1 METTNPDNFVLVLE
15 DRSQTRSAEEAGKLS
30 VVSSIDKN
38 GKIST
43 VEPLDSNSNAFMKFK
58 KNDSMLQ
65 NFFSNLSQQFKDP
78 SHTGI
83 YQLLA
88 DKVEESVGVLKKMLE
103 NRDTPANK
111 SALDAVQ
118 ITADDFAPAQKP
130 TAINPDDV
138 DWKEMERIGLS
149 KEKLEQSGN
158 LEKVL
163 NWQKSD
169 LLPIAIPF
177 GNDVIYTEARV
188 ALRHDED
195 GKLGLAIHTLRKEPQ
210 LDFPYMGYRFS
221 EEDKETLL
229 QNGNLGKQVEL
240 TPKNG
245 EPFKAYISIDPQTNE
260 VIALKADRIN
270 IPREIK
276 GVELT
281 PEQYNDLTEGK
292 AVKVE
297 GMLSRN
303 GKPFDATLQVNAERR
318 GIEFIFDNNRSFKE
332 RLSPEQKPEN
342 KYGIAGTIC
351 GLALSEKQQ
360 KALSD
365 GKTLYL
371 KNMTDKEGQSFNAY
385 VRFDKDEN
393 RPRFY
398 RWNPDK
404 KEGKVEAVAEENKTQ
419 VAVNNEGKTI
429 PIAIGT
435 TKNVKEP
442 LKSGQIRPDEKQ
454 QSKQENKEK
463 KQEQATKKRGRRM

>member
-1 METTNPDNFVLVLE
+1 METNYSDNYVLVLE
-15 DRSQTRSAEEAGKLS
+15 DRSQTQSANEAGKLS
-30 VVSSIDKN
+30 VVSGIDKD
-38 GKIST
+38 GKIKT
-43 VEPLDSNSNAFMKFK
+43 VEPLDTNSAAFMKFK
-58 KNDSMLQ
+58 KNDSLLQ
-65 NFFSNLSQQFKDP
+65 NFFSNLAKQFKDP
-78 SHTGI
+78 SHTGV
-83 YQLLA
+83 YRLVA
-88 DKVEESVGVLKKMLE
+88 DKVEDSVDVLKKMLE
-103 NRDTPANK
+103 NRDAPANK
-111 SALDAVQ
+111 SALDAVR
-118 ITADDFAPAQKP
+118 ITADDFAPAQKA
-130 TAINPDDV
+130 TAIHPEQV
-138 DWKEMERIGLS
+138 DWKEMERIGLT
-149 KEKLEQSGN
+149 KDKLEQSGN

-188 ALRHDED
+188 ALRHDAD

-210 LDFPYMGYRFS
+210 LDYPYMGYRFS
-221 EEDKETLL
+221 DDDKTTLRH
-229 QNGNLGKQVEL
+229 NGNLGKMVEL

-260 VIALKADRIN
+260 LVALKADRVN
-270 IPREIK
+270 IPKEIK
-276 GVELT
+276 DVLLT
-281 PEQYNDLTEGK
+281 PEQYKDLSEGK

-303 GKPFDATLQVNAERR
+303 GKPFDATLQVNAEKK
-318 GIEFIFDNNRSFKE
+318 GIEFIFDEKKSYKQ
-332 RLSPEQKPEN
+332 RLEPEQKPET
-342 KYGIAGTIC
+342 KHGVAGTIC

-385 VRFDKDEN
+385 VRIDKEQN

-419 VAVNNEGKTI
+419 VAVNNEGKSNE
-429 PIAIGT
+429 A

-442 LKSGQIRPDEKQ
+442 LKSGQTRPDEKQ
-454 QSKQENKEK
+454 QAKQENKE
-463 KQEQATKKRGRRM
+463 QLEQAPKRRGRRM

>member
-1 METTNPDNFVLVLE
+1 METNNSDNYVLVLE
-15 DRSQTRSAEEAGKLS
+15 DRSQTKSVEEAGKLS

-38 GKIST
+38 GKINT
-43 VEPLDSNSNAFMKFK
+43 VEPLDSNSAAFMKFK

-65 NFFSNLSQQFKDP
+65 NFFSNLSKQFKEP
-78 SHTGI
+78 SHFGV
-83 YQLLA
+83 YRLFA
-88 DKVEESVGVLKKMLE
+88 DKVEESVEVLKKMLE
-103 NRDTPANK
+103 NRNVPGNK
-111 SALDAVQ
+111 AAIDAVR
-118 ITADDFAPAQKP
+118 ITADDFAPIQKN
-130 TAINPDDV
+130 TAITPEQV
-138 DWKEMERIGLS
+138 DWAEMERIGLS
-149 KEKLEQSGN
+149 QEKLRQSGD
-158 LEKVL
+158 LEKIL

-169 LLPIAIPF
+169 LLSIAIPF
-177 GNDVIYTEARV
+177 GDTTIYTEARV

-195 GKLGLAIHTLRKEPQ
+195 GKLGLSIHTLRKEPQ

-260 VIALKADRIN
+260 LVALKADRVN
-270 IPREIK
+270 IPKEIK
-276 GVELT
+276 GVLLT
-281 PEQYNDLTEGK
+281 DEQYRNLSEGK

-303 GKPFDATLQVNAERR
+303 GKPFDATLQVNAERK
-318 GIEFIFDNNRSFKE
+318 GIEFIFDEKKSYKQ
-332 RLSPEQKPEN
+332 RLVPEQKPET
-342 KYGIAGTIC
+342 KHGIPGTIC

-385 VRFDKDEN
+385 VRMDPEQN

-419 VAVNNEGKTI
+419 VAVNNEGKTNE
-429 PIAIGT
+429 A
-435 TKNVKEP
+435 TKNLKEP
-442 LKSGQIRPDEKQ
+442 LKSGQTRPDEKQ
-454 QSKQENKEK
+454 QAKQENKEK
-463 KQEQATKKRGRRM
+463 QHEQAPKKRGRRM

>member
-1 METTNPDNFVLVLE
+1 MEPINSDNFVLVLE
-15 DRSQTRSAEEAGKLS
+15 DRSQTRSAAEAGKLS

-38 GKIST
+38 GKINT
-43 VEPLDSNSNAFMKFK
+43 VEPLDINSPAFIKFK
-58 KNDSMLQ
+58 KNDSILQ
-65 NFFSNLSQQFKDP
+65 NFFSNLSKQFKEP
-78 SHTGI
+78 SHIGV
-83 YQLLA
+83 YRLMA
-88 DKVEESVGVLKKMLE
+88 DKVEDSVTVLKNMLE
-103 NRDTPANK
+103 HKEAPGNK
-111 SALDAVQ
+111 ASLDAVRV
-118 ITADDFAPAQKP
+118 TAEDFAPMQKN
-130 TAINPDDV
+130 TAIHPDQV

-149 KEKLEQSGN
+149 QERLQQSGD

-163 NWQKSD
+163 NWQKSN
-169 LLPIAIPF
+169 LVPIAIPF

-188 ALRHDED
+188 ALRHDAD
-195 GKLGLAIHTLRKEPQ
+195 GKLGLAIHPLRKEPQ

-221 EEDKETLL
+221 DEDKETLRH
-229 QNGNLGKQVEL
+229 NGNLGKMVEL

-245 EPFKAYISIDPQTNE
+245 EPFKAYISIDQQTNE
-260 VIALKADRIN
+260 LVALKADRVN
-270 IPREIK
+270 IPKEIK
-276 GVELT
+276 GVLLT
-281 PEQYNDLTEGK
+281 PEQYKDLSEGK
-292 AVKVE
+292 PVKVE

-303 GKPFDATLQVNAERR
+303 GKPFDATLQVNAEKK
-318 GIEFIFDNNRSFKE
+318 GIEFIFDEKKSYKQ
-332 RLSPEQKPEN
+332 RLEPEQKPET
-342 KYGIAGTIC
+342 KHGVAGTIC

-385 VRFDKDEN
+385 VRIDKEQN

-419 VAVNNEGKTI
+419 VAVNNEGKTNE
-429 PIAIGT
+429 A

-442 LKSGQIRPDEKQ
+442 LKSGQTRPDEKQ
-454 QSKQENKEK
+454 QAKQENKEK

>member
-1 METTNPDNFVLVLE
+1 METNYSDNYVLVLE
-15 DRSQTRSAEEAGKLS
+15 DRSQTQSANEAGKLS
-30 VVSSIDKN
+30 VVSGIDKD
-38 GKIST
+38 GKIKT
-43 VEPLDSNSNAFMKFK
+43 VEPLDTNSAAFMKFK
-58 KNDSMLQ
+58 KNDSLLQ
-65 NFFSNLSQQFKDP
+65 NFFSNLAKQFKDP
-78 SHTGI
+78 SHTGV
-83 YQLLA
+83 YRLVA
-88 DKVEESVGVLKKMLE
+88 DKVEDSVDVLKKMLE
-103 NRDTPANK
+103 NRDAPANK
-111 SALDAVQ
+111 SALDAVR
-118 ITADDFAPAQKP
+118 ISADDFTKKKKT
-130 TAINPDDV
+130 TAIHPENV
-138 DWKEMERIGLS
+138 DWKEMERIGLT
-149 KEKLEQSGN
+149 KDKLEQSGN

-188 ALRHDED
+188 ALRHDAD

-210 LDFPYMGYRFS
+210 LDYPYMGYRFS
-221 EEDKETLL
+221 DDDKTTLRH
-229 QNGNLGKQVEL
+229 NGNLGKMVEL

-260 VIALKADRIN
+260 LVALKADRVN
-270 IPREIK
+270 IPKEIK
-276 GVELT
+276 GVLLT
-281 PEQYNDLTEGK
+281 PEQYKDLSEGK

-303 GKPFDATLQVNAERR
+303 GKPFDATLQVNAEKK
-318 GIEFIFDNNRSFKE
+318 GIEFIFDEKKSYKQ
-332 RLSPEQKPEN
+332 RLEPEQKPET
-342 KYGIAGTIC
+342 KHGVAGTIC

-385 VRFDKDEN
+385 VRIDKEQN

-419 VAVNNEGKTI
+419 VAVNNEGKSNE
-429 PIAIGT
+429 A

-442 LKSGQIRPDEKQ
+442 LKSGQTRPDEKQ
-454 QSKQENKEK
+454 QAKQENKE
-463 KQEQATKKRGRRM
+463 QLEQAPKRRGRRM

>member
-1 METTNPDNFVLVLE
+1 METNNSDNYVLVLE
-15 DRSQTRSAEEAGKLS
+15 DRSQTKSAEEAGKLS

-103 NRDTPANK
+103 NRDTPANN

-229 QNGNLGKQVEL
+229 HNGNLGKQVEL

-260 VIALKADRIN
+260 VIAFKADRIN

-351 GLALSEKQQ
+351 GLAISEKQQ

-419 VAVNNEGKTI
+419 VAVNNEGKTNE
-429 PIAIGT
+429 A

-442 LKSGQIRPDEKQ
+442 LKSGQTRPDEKQ
-454 QSKQENKEK
+454 QAKQENKEK